1 MAPAELTQ
9 QRGIASDTTREL
21 RVAGGLRRA
30 WLGAYCAI
38 WALTLGVNAIVAL
51 AGPLKA
57 TTRHLLG
64 LRLQPSQTPSP
75 ALSHVLSLA
84 VHNLPIAA
92 WPLLLGVVGA
102 HHSRT
107 GRLVA
112 DSLLAGCL
120 AVNVLPVGAALGAYG
135 PELFPYVPHLP
146 FEWAALAA
154 GASAW
159 LLERHRTLTVHE
171 GLALLALT
179 SCMLLSAAVL
189 ETYAVPHE
197 RHAAALDIRSKVN
210 PRTEPP
216 APSARNMTRPGSR
229 GAPS

>member
-1 MAPAELTQ
+1 MATAELTPTAATGA
-9 QRGIASDTTREL
+9 R
-21 RVAGGLRRA
+21 RRA
-30 WLGAYCAI
+30 WHEAYCAI
-38 WALTLGVNAIVAL
+38 WLLTLGVGAIVAM

-57 TTRHLLG
+57 PARHLLE
-64 LRLQPSQTPSP
+64 LRLQPSHSPSP
-75 ALSHVLSLA
+75 ALSHVLTLA

-102 HHSRT
+102 HHSHIR
-107 GRLVA
+107 RLVA
-112 DSLLAGCL
+112 DSLLVGCL

-135 PELFPYVPHLP
+135 PALLPYLPHLP

-159 LLERHRTLTVHE
+159 LLQRHGTLTVHE

-189 ETYAVPHE
+189 ESYAVPHE
-197 RHAAALDIRSKVN
+197 RHVTALDIRSKAN
-210 PRTEPP
+210 ASGEPP
-216 APSARNMTRPGSR
+216 ALFARNISRRDSR

>member
-1 MAPAELTQ
+1 MATAELTPT
-9 QRGIASDTTREL
+9 ATT
-21 RVAGGLRRA
+21 VGLRRA
-30 WLGAYCAI
+30 WLEAYCAI
-38 WALTLGVNAIVAL
+38 WVVTLGVSAIVAV

-57 TTRHLLG
+57 PTRHLLG
-64 LRLQPSQTPSP
+64 LRLQPSHTPSP
-75 ALSHVLSLA
+75 RLIHVVTLA

-102 HHSRT
+102 HHNHI

-112 DSLLAGCL
+112 DSLVAGCL
-120 AVNVLPVGAALGAYG
+120 AVSVLPVGAALGAYG
-135 PELFPYVPHLP
+135 PALLPYIPQLP
-146 FEWAALAA
+146 FEWAALAV

-159 LLERHRTLTVHE
+159 LLQRHRRLTVHE

-197 RHAAALDIRSKVN
+197 RHVTALDIRSKAN
-210 PRTEPP
+210 ASGEPP
-216 APSARNMTRPGSR
+216 ALFARNISRRDSR
-229 GAPS
+229 GAPT

>member
-1 MAPAELTQ
+1 MATAELTPTPAT
-9 QRGIASDTTREL
+9 GA
-21 RVAGGLRRA
+21 LRRA

-38 WALTLGVNAIVAL
+38 WVLTLGVDAIVAL
-51 AGPLKA
+51 AGPLKVPA
-57 TTRHLLG
+57 RHLLG
-64 LRLQPSQTPSP
+64 LRLQPSQTASP
-75 ALSHVLSLA
+75 GLAHVLSLA

-102 HHSRT
+102 HHSHI

-135 PELFPYVPHLP
+135 PAVLPYLPHLP
-146 FEWAALAA
+146 FEWAALAM
-154 GASAW
+154 GASGW
-159 LLERHRTLTVHE
+159 LLQRHRTLTVHE

-179 SCMLLSAAVL
+179 SCMLLAASVL
-189 ETYAVPHE
+189 ETYAVPRE
-197 RHAAALDIRSKVN
+197 RHLAVLDIRSKAN
-210 PRTEPP
+210 ASGEPA
-216 APSARNMTRPGSR
+216 APFARNISRRESR

>member
-1 MAPAELTQ
+1 
-9 QRGIASDTTREL
+9 
-21 RVAGGLRRA
+21 
-30 WLGAYCAI
+30 
-38 WALTLGVNAIVAL
+38 
-51 AGPLKA
+51 
-57 TTRHLLG
+57 
-64 LRLQPSQTPSP
+64 
-75 ALSHVLSLA
+75 LSLA

-102 HHSRT
+102 HHSHI
-107 GRLVA
+107 GRGVA

-135 PELFPYVPHLP
+135 PALLPYIPQLP
-146 FEWAALAA
+146 LEWAALAA

-159 LLERHRTLTVHE
+159 LLQRHRTLTVRE

-179 SCMLLSAAVL
+179 SCMLLPAAVL

-197 RHAAALDIRSKVN
+197 GHAAALDIRSKVSASG
-210 PRTEPP
+210 EPP
-216 APSARNMTRPGSR
+216 VLFARNISRRDSR